1 MRRRNAATLVHKVL
15 SGGKIR
21 TVIDLPHGGGGRFS
35 EHDLADYIRASRPP
49 RDYIIQGQTN
59 VARAKHPKP
68 KSLDYWLRQ
77 FSRNPDT
84 KQAVTKVVDALVA
97 TGLFVVVSKL
107 PCPDSHRLCKGIQ
120 LI

>member
-1 MRRRNAATLVHKVL
+1 M
-15 SGGKIR
+15 IY
-21 TVIDLPHGGGGRFS
+21 LPHGAGGRFR
-35 EHDLADYIRASRPP
+35 ERDLVDYIRASRPS

-59 VARAKHPKP
+59 IARAKHPKP

-84 KQAVTKVVDALVA
+84 KQAVTSVIDALVA

-107 PCPDSHRLCKGIQ
+107 RCPDSHRYCKGIR
-120 LI
+120 LV